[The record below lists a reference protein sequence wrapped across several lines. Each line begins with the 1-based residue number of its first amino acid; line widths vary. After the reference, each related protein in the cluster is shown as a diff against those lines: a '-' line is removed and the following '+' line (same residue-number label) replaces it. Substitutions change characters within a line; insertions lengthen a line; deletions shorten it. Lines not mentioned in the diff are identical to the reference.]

1 MGHRPRGH
9 PGHRRPLLEE
19 GKTVG
24 AICGATL
31 GLARTGLLDGR
42 AHTSNRPELLQV
54 EGYHG
59 ADHYVDDRVV
69 VDGNLI
75 TAPATGYLEFAR
87 EILRATGLLSDAAA
101 EAWHQMFHTGERS
114 WEDKLARELEKQVSD
129 TP

>member
-1 MGHRPRGH
+1 MG
-9 PGHRRPLLEE
+9 
-19 GKTVG
+19 V
-24 AICGATL
+24 ICGATL

-59 ADHYVDDRVV
+59 SDHYVDDRVV

-75 TAPATGYLEFAR
+75 TAPATGYLELAR
-87 EILRATGLLSDAAA
+87 EILRATGLLSDAA

-114 WEDKLARELEKQVSD
+114 WEDKLSRELEKQVSD